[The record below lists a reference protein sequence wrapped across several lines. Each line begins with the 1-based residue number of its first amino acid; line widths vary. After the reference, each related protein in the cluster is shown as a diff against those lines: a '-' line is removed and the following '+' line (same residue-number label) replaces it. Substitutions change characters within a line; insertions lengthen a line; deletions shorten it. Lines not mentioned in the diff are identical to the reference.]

1 MSAPV
6 PLDPA
11 TVRAGDSFGP
21 WIVTPTEVQL
31 FRFSAVTWNAHRI
44 HYDLPHARAEGYP
57 GILVQSHLHGC
68 FLAQAV
74 LAWGGPGSRLLR
86 FSWQNRGVAVPGDEL
101 ACTGTVTGVTG
112 STAACGSPGSLRS
125 AIRTAA
131 CARRARRY
139 WRWTM
144 DSDRTGNATLLDRI
158 AGFAASFRLADAAR

>member
-1 MSAPV
+1 VSAPV

-21 WIVTPTEVQL
+21 WLVTPTEVQL

-44 HYDLPHARAEGYP
+44 HYDLPHASAEGYP

-86 FSWQNRGVAVPGDEL
+86 FSWQNRDVAVPGDRL
-101 ACTGTVTGVTG
+101 ACTGTVTGVSWLDG
-112 STAACGSPGSLRS
+112 SVRVAWELEERDQNGRLCAPGTA
-125 AIRTAA
+125 
-131 CARRARRY
+131 
-139 WRWTM
+139 
-144 DSDRTGNATLLDRI
+144 LLEVGDGQRQD
-158 AGFAASFRLADAAR
+158 G